1 MLPDVAKS
9 LEEATAEE
17 CLLRLLGS
25 LKRSEWVEVQQSHYR
40 SGQALRV
47 PGG

>member
-1 MLPDVAKS
+1 MNKFTTNCTSAYKKERKKERKGKMLK
-9 LEEATAEE
+9 
-17 CLLRLLGS
+17 
-25 LKRSEWVEVQQSHYR
+25 QSNYR